1 MKNNIRVGVFHTE
14 KQKQRT
20 NALEVLKLA
29 KEIEQRKKESY
40 EYNR

>member
-14 KQKQRT
+14 KQKQRN

-29 KEIEQRKKESY
+29 KEIEQRKK
-40 EYNR
+40 NNN